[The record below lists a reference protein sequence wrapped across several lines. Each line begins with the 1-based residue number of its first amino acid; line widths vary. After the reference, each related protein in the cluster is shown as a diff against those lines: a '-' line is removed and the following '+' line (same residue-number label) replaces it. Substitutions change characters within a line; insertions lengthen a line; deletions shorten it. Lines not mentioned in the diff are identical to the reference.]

1 EGELMDTMPIAHTL
15 ADAIDA
21 GVASQEEANP
31 VRNATAVAVN
41 GFRESDVVATL
52 GKRLA
57 AATEYREAFVTWG
70 SGSTAL
76 TLDALTALSHANLR
90 WRLVTTTPG
99 WSEIIDLLAQLDV
112 DPVVGVLLRWRMFGT
127 LDRLASDGPPG
138 VKLTDAQR
146 RLIRA
151 AAHRRAAGMQS
162 QDAGALRA
170 VVADAAVRRDGTA
183 GLAVR
188 RYIPARYRELRA
200 TDPP

>member
-1 EGELMDTMPIAHTL
+1 G
-15 ADAIDA
+15 
-21 GVASQEEANP
+21 
-31 VRNATAVAVN
+31 
-41 GFRESDVVATL
+41 
-52 GKRLA
+52 
-57 AATEYREAFVTWG
+57 
-70 SGSTAL
+70 
-76 TLDALTALSHANLR
+76 
-90 WRLVTTTPG
+90 LVTTTPG

-112 DPVVGVLLRWRMFGT
+112 DPVVGVLVRWRMFGT

-200 TDPP
+200 TEPPTTIDLLAYAEKKRPRMPLGAQLDWLDDWVNRGDRDVLAAAGLPSTVWLFNHRKKGSVI